1 MEQTEQTPNEI
12 DVNSPDTQ
20 EESITPVVN
29 DIYQLREKLYRKEVK
44 SIKSLRV
51 YNFEGQCIMEAAV
64 PNEILETQEKYFKAT
79 SGIVQ
84 FGQSKNW
91 SFKQKS
97 AAVLSATRSIGAAK
111 IVIDFQLT

>member
-84 FGQSKNW
+84 FGQGKKW
-91 SFKQKS
+91 SFAQPEKTTLR
-97 AAVLSATRSIGAAK
+97 AIRALDAAK
-111 IVIDFQLT
+111 LIIDFKI

>member
-51 YNFEGQCIMEAAV
+51 YNFEGQCIMQCDYYRQMLLWNTV
-64 PNEILETQEKYFKAT
+64 KFKVIFLGREI
-79 SGIVQ
+79 
-84 FGQSKNW
+84 N
-91 SFKQKS
+91 
-97 AAVLSATRSIGAAK
+97 SI
-111 IVIDFQLT
+111 I